1 MLIFTLPFVAFAAYK
16 IRFAALGFAA
26 VMGLAI
32 GVPWDLISAARAL
45 FSHMVLEHKHDCGY
59 MARTLA
65 ARRISV
71 HGIGSNNAH

>member
-1 MLIFTLPFVAFAAYK
+1 MLIFTLPFVAFASHK
-16 IRFAALGFAA
+16 KRFAALGFAA

-32 GVPWDLISAARAL
+32 GVPWDLISAARAR
-45 FSHMVLEHKHDCGY
+45 SIVLEHKHDCGH